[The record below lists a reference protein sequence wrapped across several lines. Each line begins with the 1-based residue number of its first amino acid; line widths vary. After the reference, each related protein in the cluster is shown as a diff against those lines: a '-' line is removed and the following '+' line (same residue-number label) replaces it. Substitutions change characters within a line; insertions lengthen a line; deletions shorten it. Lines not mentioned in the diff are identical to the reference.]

1 MLAKV
6 YSAAVIG
13 LEPVEI
19 EVEVDVAARGFP
31 GFSIVG
37 LPSKA
42 VEEAKERVRTAIIS
56 SHMPFPQQKITV
68 NLAPGDIP
76 KEGTCYDL
84 PIALCI
90 LAASGAIVLPHEKV
104 YVYGELGLNGSLRHT
119 KGALLLSLLAKERRV
134 TSLYVPISNAS
145 EANLAQGLH
154 VYGIDSLS
162 ELIGH
167 YTHERI
173 LIPSKGILT
182 RKKVLHKG
190 SGVSDFSDIYGQDQA
205 KRAMEIA
212 AAGGH
217 NIFMVG
223 PPGSGKT
230 MLARALPG
238 ILPPLQEHEAL
249 EVTKLYSITGNLSP
263 YDGLVYER
271 PFRAPHHTTSRI
283 GLIGGGSWPRP
294 GELSLAHR
302 GVLFLDEFPE
312 YPRSTLEALRQPLED
327 GEVHIVRTAH
337 TVTFPASCML
347 VASSNPCPCGYR
359 NHPTRTCVCMP
370 TQVARYQKRISG
382 PMMDRFDLQV
392 RVPPVAIAKLRHEY
406 SHGGESSDSIRKRV
420 SEARNTQT
428 KRFAGTDIITNSE
441 MNTSLI
447 KRYCPL
453 DREVEQLLQQAALH
467 YALSAR
473 SYYRVIKVART
484 IADLAQTE
492 AIGVGHVAEAL
503 QYRLDEAAK

>member
-6 YSAAVIG
+6 YSAAVVG
-13 LEPVEI
+13 LEPIEI

-56 SHMPFPQQKITV
+56 SDMPFPQQKITV

-84 PIALCI
+84 PIALGI
-90 LAASGAIVLPHEKV
+90 LAASGAVTMPHTKV

-119 KGALLLSLLAKERRV
+119 KGVLLLSLLAKERRI
-134 TSLYVPISNAS
+134 TNLYVPVSNAS
-145 EANLAQGLH
+145 EANLVQGLT
-154 VYGIDSLS
+154 VYAVNSLR
-162 ELIGH
+162 ELAQH
-167 YTHERI
+167 FTHGGI
-173 LIPSKGILT
+173 LIPSKGILS
-182 RKKVLHKG
+182 RKKSLPATGK
-190 SGVSDFSDIYGQDQA
+190 VSDFSDIYGQDQA

-217 NIFMVG
+217 NIFLVG

-230 MLARALPG
+230 MLARALSG
-238 ILPPLQEHEAL
+238 ILPPLREHEAL

-283 GLIGGGSWPRP
+283 GLVGGGSWPRP

-347 VASSNPCPCGYR
+347 VASANPCPCGYR
-359 NHPTRTCVCMP
+359 NHPVRTCVCIPM
-370 TQVARYQKRISG
+370 QVASYQKRVSG
-382 PMMDRFDLQV
+382 PMMDRFDLQI
-392 RVPPVAIAKLRHEY
+392 RVPPVEIPKLQRAY
-406 SHGGESSDSIRKRV
+406 TNKAESSHLIRARV
-420 SEARNTQT
+420 LQARTIQARRFTGTNT
-428 KRFAGTDIITNSE
+428 IINSE
-441 MNTSLI
+441 MNTSHI
-447 KRYCPL
+447 KQYCPL

-484 IADLAQTE
+484 IADLAQVE
-492 AIGVGHVAEAL
+492 AIGVPHIAEAL
-503 QYRLDEAAK
+503 QYRLDEASQ